1 MRDNQYYIQQCL
13 ERKAELEEKIN
24 ETESIIEHLND
35 YRKLIKKGEDFDE
48 YITNYIVDRTIDLT
62 QELEGYLE
70 ILKEKK
76 EENEESYSYYLGR
89 E

>member
-13 ERKAELEEKIN
+13 EWKADLEEKIN

-48 YITNYIVDRTIDLT
+48 YITNYIIDLT

-70 ILKEKK
+70 IFKEKK
-76 EENEESYSYYLGR
+76 EVVEENYSYYLGR

>member
-13 ERKAELEEKIN
+13 DEKADLEEKIS
-24 ETESIIEHLND
+24 ETESIIQHLND
-35 YRKLIKKGEDFDE
+35 YKEIIKRGKNFDKDMTKFM
-48 YITNYIVDRTIDLT
+48 IDQIVDTA
-62 QELEGYLE
+62 QELEGYLSMFN
-70 ILKEKK
+70 EKK

>member
-13 ERKAELEEKIN
+13 EWKADLEEKIN

-48 YITNYIVDRTIDLT
+48 DMTKFIIDKIIDNV
-62 QELEGYLE
+62 QELDGYLRM
-70 ILKEKK
+70 LKEKK

>member
-13 ERKAELEEKIN
+13 DEKADLEEKIS

-35 YRKLIKKGEDFDE
+35 YKKIIKRGKNFDKDMTKFM
-48 YITNYIVDRTIDLT
+48 IDKIVDMV
-62 QELEGYLE
+62 QELEGYLSMF
-70 ILKEKK
+70 KEKK
-76 EENEESYSYYLGR
+76 EENEENYSYYLGR